1 MTKNR
6 PIQIM
11 IMLGVISIIG
21 IIAVQVYWVSLSI
34 TAEEET
40 FDHNVRMSMRAVAD
54 NMCQIDGNE
63 LISNKPIDRISRNYF
78 VARLRYNIDIS
89 VLDSLIK
96 YQFDSRDIN
105 QDYEY
110 GVYNCESNQMVFGN
124 QVLYNNDARAS
135 RISLPKLAADEYYF
149 GVFFPNKTGGLLAN
163 MSLWKY
169 MTGAM
174 ILMLG
179 FFGYGLVVVLKQ
191 RRLSEIQKDFI
202 DNVTHELKTPLATLR
217 LSADAIQKSTDLMK
231 VQKYAEII
239 YQETYR
245 LEQHVNQI
253 LTSSG
258 IEQGTIDTKQ
268 NIDIDQYLKGLSD
281 QLQLEYPTV
290 KWEWK
295 VEPIGHLMLSMKCLE
310 TIIRNLVDNAAKYG
324 NGEVRISATRKS
336 KTLEIMVED
345 NGPGIPI
352 AYQKKIYDKFFR
364 VPTENVHDVK
374 GYGLG
379 MYLVK
384 ENCKHMRAQIVMN
397 SGSNGT
403 SFIVQIPIS
412 KSSIH
417 G

>member
-11 IMLGVISIIG
+11 IALGVISIIG
-21 IIAVQVYWVSLSI
+21 IIAVQVYWVSISV

-40 FDHNVRMSMRAVAD
+40 FDHNVRMSLRAVAD

-96 YQFDSRDIN
+96 YQFDIRDIN

-110 GVYNCESNQMVFGN
+110 GVYNCDSDQMVFGN
-124 QVLYNNDARAS
+124 QVLYNSAS
-135 RISLPKLAADEYYF
+135 KSNRISLPKLAADEYYF
-149 GVFFPNKTGGLLAN
+149 GVFFPNKTGGLLASMN
-163 MSLWKY
+163 LWKY
-169 MTGAM
+169 MTGGM
-174 ILMLG
+174 ILMLS

-217 LSADAIQKSTDLMK
+217 LSADAIQKSNDHQKT
-231 VQKYAEII
+231 QKYAEII
-239 YQETYR
+239 DQETRR

-253 LTSSG
+253 LSSSG
-258 IEQGTIDTKQ
+258 IEENYTDSKREV
-268 NIDIDQYLKGLSD
+268 DMDQYLNGLLE
-281 QLQLEYPTV
+281 QFQLEYPSV
-290 KWEWK
+290 SWQLNVGPLGELNL
-295 VEPIGHLMLSMKCLE
+295 HLKSFE
-310 TIIRNLVDNAAKYG
+310 TILRNLVDNAARYG
-324 NGEVRISATRKS
+324 NGKVKIVARLKP
-336 KTLEIMVED
+336 KNLEIIVED
-345 NGPGIPI
+345 DGNGIPVK
-352 AYQKKIYDKFFR
+352 YRKKIYDKFFR
-364 VPTENVHDVK
+364 IPTENIHDVK

-384 ENCKHMRAQIVMN
+384 ENCKKMKGEIELK
-397 SGSNGT
+397 SGETGT
-403 SFIVQIPIS
+403 SFKVYIPILTL
-412 KSSIH
+412 
-417 G
+417 

>member
-11 IMLGVISIIG
+11 IALGVISIIG
-21 IIAVQVYWVSLSI
+21 IIAVQVFWVSLSV

-40 FDHNVRMSMRAVAD
+40 FDHNVRMSLRAVAD

-96 YQFDSRDIN
+96 YQFDMRDIN

-110 GVYNCESNQMVFGN
+110 GVYNCESDQMVFGN
-124 QVLYNNDARAS
+124 QVLYKSESQSS

-149 GVFFPNKTGGLLAN
+149 GVFFPNKTGGLLASMN
-163 MSLWKY
+163 LWKY

-174 ILMLG
+174 LLMLA
-179 FFGYGLVVVLKQ
+179 FFGYGLVIVLKQ

-217 LSADAIQKSTDLMK
+217 LSADAIHKSNDREKT
-231 VQKYAEII
+231 QKYAEII
-239 YQETYR
+239 DQETRR

-253 LTSSG
+253 LSSSG
-258 IEQGTIDTKQ
+258 IEESNTHSKRVVDM
-268 NIDIDQYLKGLSD
+268 DQYLAELLEQFK
-281 QLQLEYPTV
+281 LEYPSV
-290 KWEWK
+290 HWELIIDTLGQLNVNLK
-295 VEPIGHLMLSMKCLE
+295 SFE
-310 TIIRNLVDNAAKYG
+310 TILRNLVDNAVRYG
-324 NGEVRISATRKS
+324 NGKVKIVACQKP
-336 KTLEIMVED
+336 KNLEIIVED
-345 NGPGIPI
+345 NGNGIPVK
-352 AYQKKIYDKFFR
+352 YHKKIYDKFFR
-364 VPTENVHDVK
+364 IPTENIHDVK

-384 ENCKHMRAQIVMN
+384 ENCKKIKARIELK
-397 SGSNGT
+397 SSETGT
-403 SFIVQIPIS
+403 SFKVYVPI
-412 KSSIH
+412 
-417 G
+417 

>member
-11 IMLGVISIIG
+11 IALGVISIIG
-21 IIAVQVYWVSLSI
+21 IIAVQVYWVSLSV

-40 FDHNVRMSMRAVAD
+40 FDHNVRMSLRAVAD

-96 YQFDSRDIN
+96 YQFDMRDIN

-110 GVYNCESNQMVFGN
+110 GVYNCESDQMVFGN
-124 QVLYNNDARAS
+124 QVLYKSESQSS

-149 GVFFPNKTGGLLAN
+149 GVFFPNKTGGLLASMN
-163 MSLWKY
+163 LWKY

-174 ILMLG
+174 LLMLA
-179 FFGYGLVVVLKQ
+179 FFGYGLVIVLKQ

-217 LSADAIQKSTDLMK
+217 LSADAIQKSNDREKT
-231 VQKYAEII
+231 QKYAEII
-239 YQETYR
+239 DQETRR

-253 LTSSG
+253 LSSSG
-258 IEQGTIDTKQ
+258 IEESNTHSKRVVDM
-268 NIDIDQYLKGLSD
+268 DQYLAELLEQFK
-281 QLQLEYPTV
+281 LEYPSV
-290 KWEWK
+290 HWELIIDTLGQLNVNLK
-295 VEPIGHLMLSMKCLE
+295 SFE
-310 TIIRNLVDNAAKYG
+310 TILRNLVDNAVRYG
-324 NGEVRISATRKS
+324 NGKVKIVACQKP
-336 KTLEIMVED
+336 KNLEIIVED
-345 NGPGIPI
+345 NGNGIPVK
-352 AYQKKIYDKFFR
+352 YHKKIYDKFFR
-364 VPTENVHDVK
+364 IPTENIHDVK

-384 ENCKHMRAQIVMN
+384 ENCKKIKARIELK
-397 SGSNGT
+397 SSETGT
-403 SFIVQIPIS
+403 SFKVYVPI
-412 KSSIH
+412 
-417 G
+417 